1 MKAQRLETKNNWKDI
16 VISHINNI
24 EYEIKENNSE
34 ETNIFL
40 LKINSEDND
49 LKEQNINFSNIESDK
64 AEKDI
69 FRKDHIQIDNK
80 KSLDSL
86 NINNKKSIENKED
99 INKNTI
105 RMLYKNS
112 NLIIDKNI
120 DVINSDSF
128 IFNGKTFKKYYRD
141 NKYKKEDKI
150 LRIIFKC
157 INHRKD
163 EKLRLQLKKPAFCN
177 ATIEY
182 IYPKQNIRSGY
193 FFKIDHSDEC
203 KNLFKINIDSDIYEK
218 SHKLFTDKQKFI
230 EDCEKIM
237 NSSEIFDRNLYKDE
251 FKKLYNSQKLNFGID
266 NNFISNIITKWKL
279 KTNRFKKISVLDN
292 PKDYNNRL
300 ILTEYRTIYTQ
311 EEKKKEPQKIEYIIW
326 ANEEN
331 LRRIRISNHYFID
344 STFHHP
350 VEYKQLLI
358 IMYHDIVSN
367 LKIFREY
374 IH

>member
-1 MKAQRLETKNNWKDI
+1 MKAPRLETKNNWKDI

-24 EYEIKENNSE
+24 AYEIKENISE
-34 ETNIFL
+34 ENNNFL

-80 KSLDSL
+80 KSDSL

-128 IFNGKTFKKYYRD
+128 I
-141 NKYKKEDKI
+141 
-150 LRIIFKC
+150 
-157 INHRKD
+157 
-163 EKLRLQLKKPAFCN
+163 
-177 ATIEY
+177 
-182 IYPKQNIRSGY
+182 IYLKQNIRSGY

-237 NSSEIFDRNLYKDE
+237 NSSEIFDGNLYKDE

-292 PKDYNNRL
+292 PKDYDDRL

-311 EEKKKEPQKIEYIIW
+311 EEKNKEPQKIEYIIW

>member
-1 MKAQRLETKNNWKDI
+1 
-16 VISHINNI
+16 
-24 EYEIKENNSE
+24 
-34 ETNIFL
+34 
-40 LKINSEDND
+40 
-49 LKEQNINFSNIESDK
+49 
-64 AEKDI
+64 
-69 FRKDHIQIDNK
+69 
-80 KSLDSL
+80 
-86 NINNKKSIENKED
+86 
-99 INKNTI
+99 
-105 RMLYKNS
+105 
-112 NLIIDKNI
+112 
-120 DVINSDSF
+120 
-128 IFNGKTFKKYYRD
+128 
-141 NKYKKEDKI
+141 
-150 LRIIFKC
+150 
-157 INHRKD
+157 
-163 EKLRLQLKKPAFCN
+163 
-177 ATIEY
+177 
-182 IYPKQNIRSGY
+182 
-193 FFKIDHSDEC
+193 
-203 KNLFKINIDSDIYEK
+203 
-218 SHKLFTDKQKFI
+218 
-230 EDCEKIM
+230 M

-300 ILTEYRTIYTQ
+300 ILREYRTIYTQ

-374 IH
+374 IY